1 MIRISGLNLKLR
13 SFALQ
18 DINLEIEKG
27 AYFILVGSS
36 GSGKTLLLE
45 TVAGLHKASSG
56 KISIDE
62 KDITSLDS
70 EKRNIGIVYQDCAL
84 FPHLS
89 VKENIIFG
97 LKVRK
102 KKPQQIEQELDRIV
116 QLLGIGYLLSRKA
129 LTISGGE
136 KQKVAL
142 ARALVTKPRLLL
154 LDEPLSA
161 LDPLSREDMRN
172 EIIKI
177 HHEMGISVLHVTHDF
192 EEAITMGT
200 RIAVIG
206 GGIIRQTGTPDEI
219 FRRPDSEFVA
229 RFTMAEN
236 IFSGTARKNGDGTTI
251 FSIEGI
257 KFVASADMEGPC
269 YAAVRPENII
279 ISDTAPADEAH
290 VYPGAITRI
299 VNKGSIINVS
309 VELPLTMTCLLTRHS
324 FDKMNLSVGQRV
336 YLTVSPASVYLF
348 QGQ

>member
-18 DINLEIEKG
+18 NINLEIEKG
-27 AYFILVGSS
+27 AYFILVGPS

-45 TVAGLHKASSG
+45 TIAGLHKASTG
-56 KISIDE
+56 KISIDGQ
-62 KDITSLDS
+62 DITSLDS

-84 FPHLS
+84 FPHLT

-102 KKPQQIEQELDRIV
+102 KSPQQIERELDRIV

-136 KQKVAL
+136 KQRVAL
-142 ARALVTKPRLLL
+142 GRALVTKPRLLL

-161 LDPLSREDMRN
+161 LDPLGRENMRN

-177 HHEMGISVLHVTHDF
+177 HHELGISVLHVTHDF

-206 GGIIRQTGTPDEI
+206 GGVIRQTGTPDEI

-236 IFSGTARKNGDGTTI
+236 IFSGEARKNCDGITVFCVGEREFI
-251 FSIEGI
+251 
-257 KFVASADMEGPC
+257 ADSGLEGPC
-269 YAAVRPENII
+269 YAAIRPENIFI
-279 ISDTAPADEAH
+279 ADAKPADGAY
-290 VYPGAITRI
+290 VYPGTITRI

-324 FDKMNLSVGQRV
+324 FDKMDLSVGQKV
-336 YLTVSPASVYLF
+336 YLTVPPSSVYLF
-348 QGQ
+348 RG